1 MEGIMK
7 AKELALTAIF
17 IAIGAGL
24 YSFTPQ
30 IGNVTPDTVICFTS
44 LAILLVK
51 PRPMESL
58 GIGLVA
64 GLIGMFFSKSAVP
77 WLNIP
82 CHMIGALCAAIVA
95 RYIQSDLLSW
105 KISWKAALAVG
116 AYSLIS
122 GAIFI
127 TIYLFM
133 GVFPAKVYWTVV
145 WPAVLLTTLVN
156 IIIAVILY
164 IPAKALYLKNA

>member
-1 MEGIMK
+1 MK

-30 IGNVTPDTVICFTS
+30 IGNITPDTVICFTT

-51 PRPMESL
+51 PRLLESL

-95 RYIQSDLLSW
+95 RYIISDLLSW

-116 AYSLIS
+116 AYTLIS

-127 TIYLFM
+127 TVYLFM

>member
-1 MEGIMK
+1 MK

-17 IAIGAGL
+17 IAIGAAL

-30 IGNVTPDTVICFTS
+30 IGNITPDTVICFTS

-51 PRPMESL
+51 PRLLESL

-82 CHMIGALCAAIVA
+82 THMIGAFSCAVVA
-95 RYIQSDLLSW
+95 RFIESDLLSW
-105 KISWKAALAVG
+105 KISWKAALGVC
-116 AYSLIS
+116 AYTLIS

-127 TIYLFM
+127 TTYLYM
-133 GVFPAKVYWTVV
+133 GIFPAKVYWTVV

-156 IIIAVILY
+156 IVIVVILY
-164 IPAKALYLKNA
+164 IPAKTVYSKNA

>member
-1 MEGIMK
+1 MK
-7 AKELALTAIF
+7 AKELALIAIF

-30 IGNVTPDTVICFTS
+30 IGNITPDTVITFAS
-44 LAILLVK
+44 LGILLIK
-51 PRPMESL
+51 PTIAASL
-58 GIGLVA
+58 GIGFVA

-82 CHMIGALCAAIVA
+82 CHMIGALSCAVVA
-95 RYIQSDLLSW
+95 LYIKSDLLSW
-105 KISWKAALAVG
+105 KISWKAALGVL

-133 GVFPAKVYWTVV
+133 GVFPPQVYWTVV
-145 WPAVLLTTLVN
+145 WPVVLLNTLVN

>member
-1 MEGIMK
+1 MK
-7 AKELALTAIF
+7 AKELALTAIL

-24 YSFTPQ
+24 YSITPQ
-30 IGNVTPDTVICFTS
+30 IGNVTPDTVILFAS
-44 LAILLVK
+44 LALLLVK
-51 PRPMESL
+51 PPILPAL
-58 GIGLVA
+58 GVGLVA

-82 CHMIGALCAAIVA
+82 CHMIGALCCAIIA
-95 RYIQSDLLSW
+95 RYIKSDLLSW
-105 KISWKAALAVG
+105 KISWKAALGVL

-133 GVFPAKVYWTVV
+133 GVFPPQVYWGVV
-145 WPAVLLTTLVN
+145 WPVVLLNTLVN
-156 IIIAVILY
+156 IIITVILY
-164 IPAKALYLKNA
+164 IPAKQLYLKNA